1 MQRIFEKKLSIH
13 RRNKRSV
20 QRDGD
25 FSKKWHKWFPDTNID
40 SRDRY
45 IKCIH
50 PPALIAW
57 RDKHHLNGGQ
67 EKGKKQDNRVGNQSQ
82 GPLRAGRSHPSRTL
96 LVI

>member
-1 MQRIFEKKLSIH
+1 MQSGEINSECIKSDKRVSSGKQRLERIFEKKLSIH

-25 FSKKWHKWFPDTNID
+25 FSKKWHKCFPDTNID

-50 PPALIAW
+50 LPALIAW
-57 RDKHHLNGGQ
+57 RDKYHLNRGTG
-67 EKGKKQDNRVGNQSQ
+67 ERKK
-82 GPLRAGRSHPSRTL
+82 AG
-96 LVI
+96 